1 MNPDDNPFVI
11 PESDEPLS
19 GPSASTVPPPFPNA
33 AARPRPHMIPPREPI
48 CGGCARQKEPRV
60 FIPFLK
66 KSMTVALILP
76 LAILLFFFVFG
87 LLLSGMKV
95 ISTMSMGDMGAEID
109 NPDVTEKILAGD
121 DLLPHKI
128 AVLPIEGI
136 ITENEDGFI
145 RQAIRTAYEDADID
159 ALVLRVNSPG
169 GTMTGSDYYYTLLK
183 QLKEER
189 SIPVIVSMGPV
200 AASGGYYVS
209 MVGDKI
215 FAERSSVTGS
225 IGVIC
230 EIPNASGLCEKIGV
244 TMNNI
249 TSGPHKA
256 MGDFTQ
262 PMADDERAIWQ
273 ALVNESYRQFL
284 EVVRAGRPNL
294 GKKGNSAPEETSSET
309 DAQEAVGEEDDDFFG
324 AEEESTAASG
334 PAGDS
339 LEAIA
344 DGRVY
349 TAPQALELGLIDEIG
364 FLDDA
369 IEAAESA
376 AGIPHEKTEVVR
388 YTKKEPLF
396 KSLLGEGEVRF
407 LPGRGSKAD
416 ALVDAFATPTVYCL
430 MPGALPIESGP
441 AR

>member
-1 MNPDDNPFVI
+1 
-11 PESDEPLS
+11 
-19 GPSASTVPPPFPNA
+19 
-33 AARPRPHMIPPREPI
+33 
-48 CGGCARQKEPRV
+48 
-60 FIPFLK
+60 
-66 KSMTVALILP
+66 
-76 LAILLFFFVFG
+76 
-87 LLLSGMKV
+87 
-95 ISTMSMGDMGAEID
+95 MSMGDGRTDID
-109 NPDVTEKILAGD
+109 NPDVTEKVLAGD
-121 DLLPHKI
+121 DFLPHKI
-128 AVLPIEGI
+128 AILPIEGI

-145 RQAIRTAYEDADID
+145 RQAIRTAYEDEDIE

-169 GTMTGSDYYYTLLK
+169 GTITGSDYYYTLLK

-189 SIPVIVSMGPV
+189 SIPIIVSMGPV

-209 MVGDKI
+209 MAGDKI
-215 FAERSSVTGS
+215 FAERSTTTGS

-262 PMADDERAIWQ
+262 PMTDDERAIWQ
-273 ALVNESYRQFL
+273 DLVNESYQQFL

-294 GKKGNSAPEETSSET
+294 GKKGDNASEREPSKT
-309 DAQEAVGEEDDDFFG
+309 DTGEAAGEEDDDFFG
-324 AEEESTAASG
+324 SDEERTAASG
-334 PAGDS
+334 PADHS

-349 TAPQALELGLIDEIG
+349 TAPQALKLGLIDEIG

-369 IEAAESA
+369 IKAAESA
-376 AGIPHEKTEVVR
+376 AGVSHEETQVVR

-407 LPGRGSKAD
+407 LPAHGSKAD
-416 ALVDAFATPTVYCL
+416 ALVEAFATPTIYCL
-430 MPGALPIESGP
+430 MPGALPIESGS

>member
-1 MNPDDNPFVI
+1 MKPDDNPFVM
-11 PESDEPLS
+11 PETDEPTS
-19 GPSASTVPPPFPNA
+19 GPSASTVPPPFPSA
-33 AARPRPHMIPPREPI
+33 PARPRWTPPREPI

-76 LAILLFFFVFG
+76 LAILLFFFVLG
-87 LLLSGMKV
+87 LLLSGMRV
-95 ISTMSMGDMGAEID
+95 ISTMSMGDGRTDID
-109 NPDVTEKILAGD
+109 NPDVTEKVLAGD
-121 DLLPHKI
+121 DFLPHKI
-128 AVLPIEGI
+128 AILPIEGI

-145 RQAIRTAYEDADID
+145 RQAIRTAYEDEDIE

-169 GTMTGSDYYYTLLK
+169 GTITGSDYYYTLLK

-189 SIPVIVSMGPV
+189 SIPIIVSMGPV

-209 MVGDKI
+209 MAGDII
-215 FAERSSVTGS
+215 FAERSTTTGS

-262 PMADDERAIWQ
+262 PMTDDERAIWQ
-273 ALVNESYRQFL
+273 DLVNESYQQFL

-294 GKKGNSAPEETSSET
+294 GKKGDNASEREPSKT
-309 DAQEAVGEEDDDFFG
+309 DTGEAAGEEDDDFFG
-324 AEEESTAASG
+324 SDEERTAASG
-334 PAGDS
+334 PADHS

-349 TAPQALELGLIDEIG
+349 TAPQALKLGLIDEIG

-369 IEAAESA
+369 IKAAESA
-376 AGIPHEKTEVVR
+376 AGVSHEETQVVR

-407 LPGRGSKAD
+407 LPAHGSKAD
-416 ALVDAFATPTVYCL
+416 ALVEAFATPTIYCL
-430 MPGALPIESGP
+430 MPGALPIESGS